1 MGRSGARDKSILV
14 WWIAHRHI
22 WWCPVE
28 NSILYT
34 FTTIAQALAGAFA
47 LLSAFV
53 LYRFQALNE
62 SMFKASVGL
71 RSIWD
76 DPSHIESYEM
86 LRGLSV
92 WPLLNKAIDA
102 QVAKRAAAGVQ
113 LPFEVVVASVR
124 LHAGESLHRVLT
136 RAFWAA
142 VVLTFLA
149 MTGSVAVLPYAHEI
163 ALARSPR
170 FIHALNLAGVIAFS
184 LCMLSYVAVIYTAL
198 VSNYGRSIVQK
209 RIDELIKGR

>member
-1 MGRSGARDKSILV
+1 
-14 WWIAHRHI
+14 
-22 WWCPVE
+22 VE

-62 SMFKASVGL
+62 SMFNASAGL
-71 RSIWD
+71 RSIWN
-76 DPSHIESYEM
+76 DPADVESYEM

-92 WPLLNKAIDA
+92 WPMLNKAIDA
-102 QVAKRAAAGVQ
+102 QVAKRAAAGAQ

-124 LHAGESLHRVLT
+124 LHAGESLHRVLI
-136 RAFWAA
+136 RAFWAS
-142 VVLTFLA
+142 VILTFLA

-163 ALARSPR
+163 ASTRGSG
-170 FIHALNLAGVIAFS
+170 FIHALNIAGVIAFA
-184 LCMLSYVAVIYTAL
+184 LCMLSYVGVIYTAL
-198 VSNYGRSIVQK
+198 VSNYGKSIVQK
-209 RIDELIKGR
+209 RIEELIRGR